1 MNDMVYRSAE
11 AAAAVE
17 TQYKRVLERW
27 PVPKTEL
34 HVPTHYGST
43 FVVACG
49 PESAPPV
56 VLLHGSLAN
65 SAAWVPDVALW
76 STKFR
81 LFAIDMI
88 GEAGFSARVRPDLAG
103 DAHALWLDDVLE
115 GLGLGLGS
123 GRARVAIVG
132 TSLGGWLALDYAN
145 RRPAAVRA
153 LALICPAGI
162 GRQKNFLL
170 KVLPL
175 LLLGAWG
182 KRRVWE
188 LVFGP
193 APKVLPP
200 EMQPLAEL
208 MEIVGRAVKPRVASI
223 PQLTDAQL
231 SELGM
236 PILTIIGGRDVL
248 LDSRHTRERLQRSA
262 PQAEIC
268 FIEDG
273 YHFLP
278 DQAPRVMDFLE
289 RSAIFAP
296 ASRATGKEIKAEQS
310 SVASWR

>member
-1 MNDMVYRSAE
+1 MKDVVYRSAE

-17 TQYKRVLERW
+17 AQYRRVLERW

-34 HVPTHYGST
+34 HLPTRQGST
-43 FVVACG
+43 FVLACG
-49 PESAPPV
+49 PQSAPPV

-65 SAAWVPDVALW
+65 SSAWMPDVALW

-81 LFAIDMI
+81 LFAVDMI
-88 GEAGFSARVRPDLAG
+88 GEPGFSAPVRPALAG
-103 DAHALWLDDVLE
+103 DDHALWLDDVFE
-115 GLGLGLGS
+115 GLGLGS
-123 GRARVAIVG
+123 GRARAAIVG
-132 TSLGGWLALDYAN
+132 TSLGGWLALNYAS
-145 RRPAAVRA
+145 RRPAVVRA

-182 KRRVWE
+182 RRRMWE

-193 APKVLPP
+193 APKVLPQ

-208 MEIVGRAVKPRVASI
+208 MESVGRVVKPRVVSI

-231 SELGM
+231 NELGM

-248 LDSRHTRERLQRSA
+248 LDSRHTRERLQQA
-262 PQAEIC
+262 VPQAEIC
-268 FIEDG
+268 FIEEG

-278 DQAPRVMDFLE
+278 DQASRVMDFLE
-289 RSAIFAP
+289 RSF
-296 ASRATGKEIKAEQS
+296 S
-310 SVASWR
+310 SPRD